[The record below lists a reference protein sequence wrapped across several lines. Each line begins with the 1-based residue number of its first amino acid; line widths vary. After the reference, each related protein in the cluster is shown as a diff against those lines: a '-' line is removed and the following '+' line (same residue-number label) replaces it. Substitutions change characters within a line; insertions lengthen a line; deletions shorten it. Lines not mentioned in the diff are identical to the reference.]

1 MSIYDTLNNEQRE
14 AVFCTEGPL
23 LMLAGAGSGKTRSLT
38 HRIAYL
44 IEEKGVAP
52 WNILAITF
60 TNKAAQEMRERVDAL
75 VGYGSEDI
83 WISTFHATC
92 SRILRRHIDLLGYD
106 RNFTIYD
113 ASDQKSL
120 MKEVLKEMK
129 IDTKQFPERSVM
141 SEISSAKNEY
151 KSPLDYRNDYGSNF
165 RNQRIADIYER
176 YQKRLKENNALDFD
190 DLLVKMVDLFQTNLD
205 VLEHYQDRFQ
215 YIMVDEYQDTNTV
228 QFLLV
233 SLLAKKYRNLCVVGD
248 DDQSIYK
255 FRGANIYNILNF
267 EKVFPDAQV
276 IRLEQNYRS
285 TQNILDAANGVI
297 ANNTERKEKTLWT
310 ENPEGEKIHFRQ
322 FMNGYEEAEYVVGD
336 IAKRHREGAADY
348 HDCAVLYRTNAQS
361 RLFEEKCLLANI
373 PYKIVGGV
381 NFYARKEIKDL
392 LCYLK
397 TVDNAADDL
406 AVRRILNVPKRGIG
420 ATTVG
425 RVQDYADMM
434 NISFYDA
441 LRVAEEVPSIGRSL
455 SKIEGFVTFIQS
467 LKSKAQAYSVSEL
480 LEEIIDLTGYVDELK
495 AEDTDEARARIEN
508 IDELI
513 SKTVSYEEAMK
524 DEEREATLSGFLEE
538 IALIADIDS
547 VDENQDYV
555 ILMTLHSAKGLEFP
569 YVYLAGME
577 DGMFPGSMSIF
588 SGDPSDMEE
597 ERRLC
602 YVGITR
608 AMKELT
614 LTSAQQRM
622 VRGETQYNRVSRFV
636 REIPREL
643 VELGHTVQE
652 HKPKMPETKSSLN
665 SYLQMKKNFHT
676 KAFQPQNFKVTKADS
691 LDYGVGDTV
700 RHVKFGVGIVKDIV
714 EGGRDYEVTVDFDR
728 FGTKKMFAAFAKLK
742 KI

>member
-151 KSPLDYRNDYGSNF
+151 KSPLDYRNEYGSNF
-165 RNQRIADIYER
+165 RNQRIADIYEH

-190 DLLVKMVDLFQTNLD
+190 DLLVKMVDLFQTNPD

-285 TQNILDAANGVI
+285 TQNILNAANGVI
-297 ANNTERKEKTLWT
+297 ANNKGRKEKKLWT
-310 ENPEGEKIHFRQ
+310 ENQKGELVHFKQ
-322 FMNGYEEAEYVVGD
+322 YDTEYDEADGVVSRINFLAMRGVQYKD
-336 IAKRHREGAADY
+336 MAI
-348 HDCAVLYRTNAQS
+348 LYRTNAQS
-361 RLFEEKCLLANI
+361 RIFEEKLKQKNI
-373 PYKIVGGV
+373 PYAIVRGIS
-381 NFYARKEIKDL
+381 FYDRKEIKDL
-392 LCYLK
+392 MSYLK
-397 TVDNAADDL
+397 VVDSGMDDL
-406 AVRRILNVPKRGIG
+406 SVKRIINVPKRGIG
-420 ATTVG
+420 QTTINRLQEFAILNQMSFLDAVFNADEIPEVA
-425 RVQDYADMM
+425 RALAKLHKFADM
-434 NISFYDA
+434 I
-441 LRVAEEVPSIGRSL
+441 EEFREYASEHEI
-455 SKIEGFVTFIQS
+455 
-467 LKSKAQAYSVSEL
+467 SEL
-480 LEEIIDLTGYVDELK
+480 LEHILDVTQYRVEL
-495 AEDTDEARARIEN
+495 EVEGTDESISRLEDIE
-508 IDELI
+508 ELFNDI
-513 SKTVSYEEAMK
+513 AYYEEEEENPNLRDFLAEK
-524 DEEREATLSGFLEE
+524 DMYTLNAGIDNLE
-538 IALIADIDS
+538 
-547 VDENQDYV
+547 DENNKV
-555 ILMTLHSAKGLEFP
+555 LLMTLHNAKGLEFNN
-569 YVYLAGME
+569 VFLGGME
-577 DGMFPGSMSIF
+577 EGVFPGFGAMM
-588 SGDPSDMEE
+588 SGDESEIEE

-608 AMKELT
+608 AKERLF
-614 LTSAQQRM
+614 LSAAKRRM
-622 VRGETQYNRVSRFV
+622 LRGQTQYNRRSRFID
-636 REIPREL
+636 EIPGQYLDTEQRVSEQR
-643 VELGHTVQE
+643 VVKNTERPAKYQYGAKAG
-652 HKPKMPETKSSLN
+652 KPYNLSD
-665 SYLQMKKNFHT
+665 
-676 KAFQPQNFKVTKADS
+676 FKVKPVGE
-691 LDYGVGDTV
+691 LDYQVGDRV
-700 RHVKFGVGIVKDIV
+700 KHIKFGVGTVQEITK
-714 EGGRDYEVTVDFDR
+714 GGRDFEVAVEFDR
-728 FGTKKMFAAFAKLK
+728 VGRKKMFASFAKLK
-742 KI
+742 KVK

>member
-129 IDTKQFPERSVM
+129 VDTKQFPERSVM

-151 KSPLDYRNDYGSNF
+151 KSPLDYRNEYGSNF
-165 RNQRIADIYER
+165 RNQRIADIYEH

-190 DLLVKMVDLFQTNLD
+190 DLLVKMVDLFQTNPD

-285 TQNILDAANGVI
+285 TQNILNAANGVI
-297 ANNTERKEKTLWT
+297 ANNKGRKEKKLWT
-310 ENPEGEKIHFRQ
+310 ENQKGELVHFKQ
-322 FMNGYEEAEYVVGD
+322 YDTEYDEADGVVSRINFLAMRGVQYKD
-336 IAKRHREGAADY
+336 MAI
-348 HDCAVLYRTNAQS
+348 LYRTNAQS
-361 RLFEEKCLLANI
+361 RIFEEKLKQKNI
-373 PYKIVGGV
+373 PYAIVRGIS
-381 NFYARKEIKDL
+381 FYDRKEIKDL
-392 LCYLK
+392 MSYLK
-397 TVDNAADDL
+397 VVDSGMDDL
-406 AVRRILNVPKRGIG
+406 SVKRIINVPKRGIG
-420 ATTVG
+420 QTTINRLQEFAILNQMSFLDAVFNADEIPEVA
-425 RVQDYADMM
+425 RALAKLHKFADM
-434 NISFYDA
+434 I
-441 LRVAEEVPSIGRSL
+441 EEFREYASEHEI
-455 SKIEGFVTFIQS
+455 
-467 LKSKAQAYSVSEL
+467 SEL
-480 LEEIIDLTGYVDELK
+480 LEHILDVTQYRAELE
-495 AEDTDEARARIEN
+495 AEGTDESISRLEDIE
-508 IDELI
+508 ELFNDI
-513 SKTVSYEEAMK
+513 AYYEEEEENPNLRDFLAEK
-524 DEEREATLSGFLEE
+524 DMYTLNAGIDNLE
-538 IALIADIDS
+538 
-547 VDENQDYV
+547 DENNKV
-555 ILMTLHSAKGLEFP
+555 LLMTLHNAKGLEFNN
-569 YVYLAGME
+569 VFLGGME
-577 DGMFPGSMSIF
+577 EGVFPGFGAMM
-588 SGDPSDMEE
+588 SGDESEIEE

-608 AMKELT
+608 AKERLF
-614 LTSAQQRM
+614 LSAAKRRM
-622 VRGETQYNRVSRFV
+622 LRGQTQYNRRSRFID
-636 REIPREL
+636 EIPGQYLDTEQRVSEQR
-643 VELGHTVQE
+643 VVKNTERPAKYQYGAKAG
-652 HKPKMPETKSSLN
+652 KPYNLSD
-665 SYLQMKKNFHT
+665 
-676 KAFQPQNFKVTKADS
+676 FKVKPVGE
-691 LDYGVGDTV
+691 LDYQVGDRV
-700 RHVKFGVGIVKDIV
+700 KHIKFGVGTVQEITK
-714 EGGRDYEVTVDFDR
+714 GGRDFEVAVEFDR
-728 FGTKKMFAAFAKLK
+728 VGRKKMFASFAKLK
-742 KI
+742 KVK

>member
-151 KSPLDYRNDYGSNF
+151 KSPLDYRNEYGSNF
-165 RNQRIADIYER
+165 RNQRIADIYEH

-190 DLLVKMVDLFQTNLD
+190 DLLVKMVDLFQTNPD

-285 TQNILDAANGVI
+285 TQNILNAANGVI
-297 ANNTERKEKTLWT
+297 ANNKGRKEKKLWT
-310 ENPEGEKIHFRQ
+310 ENQKGELVHFKQ
-322 FMNGYEEAEYVVGD
+322 YDTEYDEADGVVSRINFLAMRGVQYKD
-336 IAKRHREGAADY
+336 MAI
-348 HDCAVLYRTNAQS
+348 LYRTNAQS
-361 RLFEEKCLLANI
+361 RIFEEKLKQKNI
-373 PYKIVGGV
+373 PYAIVRGIS
-381 NFYARKEIKDL
+381 FYDRKEIKDL
-392 LCYLK
+392 MSYLK
-397 TVDNAADDL
+397 VVDSGMDDL
-406 AVRRILNVPKRGIG
+406 SVKRIINVPKRGIG
-420 ATTVG
+420 QTTINRLQEFAILNQMSFLDAVFNADEIPEVA
-425 RVQDYADMM
+425 RALAKLHKFADM
-434 NISFYDA
+434 I
-441 LRVAEEVPSIGRSL
+441 EEFREYASEHEI
-455 SKIEGFVTFIQS
+455 
-467 LKSKAQAYSVSEL
+467 SEL
-480 LEEIIDLTGYVDELK
+480 LEHILDVTQYRSEL
-495 AEDTDEARARIEN
+495 EVEGTDESISRLEDIE
-508 IDELI
+508 ELFNDI
-513 SKTVSYEEAMK
+513 AYYEEEEENPNLRDFLAEK
-524 DEEREATLSGFLEE
+524 DMYTLNAGIDNLE
-538 IALIADIDS
+538 
-547 VDENQDYV
+547 DENNKV
-555 ILMTLHSAKGLEFP
+555 LLMTLHNAKGLEFNN
-569 YVYLAGME
+569 VFLGGME
-577 DGMFPGSMSIF
+577 EGVFPGFGAMM
-588 SGDPSDMEE
+588 SGDESEIEE

-608 AMKELT
+608 AKERLF
-614 LTSAQQRM
+614 LSAAKRRM
-622 VRGETQYNRVSRFV
+622 LRGQTQYNRRSRFID
-636 REIPREL
+636 EIPGQYLDTEQRVSEQR
-643 VELGHTVQE
+643 VVKNTERPAKYQYGAKAG
-652 HKPKMPETKSSLN
+652 KPYNLSD
-665 SYLQMKKNFHT
+665 
-676 KAFQPQNFKVTKADS
+676 FKVKPVGE
-691 LDYGVGDTV
+691 LDYQVGDRV
-700 RHVKFGVGIVKDIV
+700 KHIKFGVGTVQEITK
-714 EGGRDYEVTVDFDR
+714 GGRDFEVAVEFDR
-728 FGTKKMFAAFAKLK
+728 VGRKKMFASFAKLK
-742 KI
+742 KVK

>member
-120 MKEVLKEMK
+120 MKEVLKELK

-151 KSPLDYRNDYGSNF
+151 KSPLDYRNEYGSNF
-165 RNQRIADIYER
+165 RNQRIADIYEH

-190 DLLVKMVDLFQTNLD
+190 DLLVKMVDLFQTNPD

-285 TQNILDAANGVI
+285 TQNILNAANGVI
-297 ANNTERKEKTLWT
+297 ANNKGRKEKKLWT
-310 ENPEGEKIHFRQ
+310 ENQKGELVHFKQ
-322 FMNGYEEAEYVVGD
+322 YDTEYDEADGVVSRINFLAMRGVQYKD
-336 IAKRHREGAADY
+336 MAI
-348 HDCAVLYRTNAQS
+348 LYRTNAQS
-361 RLFEEKCLLANI
+361 RIFEEKLKQKNI
-373 PYKIVGGV
+373 PYAIVRGIS
-381 NFYARKEIKDL
+381 FYDRKEIKDL
-392 LCYLK
+392 MSYLK
-397 TVDNAADDL
+397 VVDSGMDDL
-406 AVRRILNVPKRGIG
+406 SVKRIINVPKRGIG
-420 ATTVG
+420 QTTINRLQEFAILNQMSFLDAVFNADEIPEVA
-425 RVQDYADMM
+425 RALAKLHKFADM
-434 NISFYDA
+434 I
-441 LRVAEEVPSIGRSL
+441 EEFREYASEHEI
-455 SKIEGFVTFIQS
+455 
-467 LKSKAQAYSVSEL
+467 SEL
-480 LEEIIDLTGYVDELK
+480 LEHILDVTQYRVEL
-495 AEDTDEARARIEN
+495 EVEGTDESISRLEDIE
-508 IDELI
+508 ELFNDI
-513 SKTVSYEEAMK
+513 AYYEEEEENPNLRDFLAEK
-524 DEEREATLSGFLEE
+524 DMYTLNAGIDNLE
-538 IALIADIDS
+538 
-547 VDENQDYV
+547 DENNKV
-555 ILMTLHSAKGLEFP
+555 LLMTLHNAKGLEFNN
-569 YVYLAGME
+569 VFLGGME
-577 DGMFPGSMSIF
+577 EGVFPGFGAMM
-588 SGDPSDMEE
+588 SGDESEIEE

-608 AMKELT
+608 AKERLF
-614 LTSAQQRM
+614 LSAAKRRM
-622 VRGETQYNRVSRFV
+622 LRGQTQYNRRSRFID
-636 REIPREL
+636 EIPGQYLDTEQRVSEQR
-643 VELGHTVQE
+643 VVKNTERPAKYQYGAKAG
-652 HKPKMPETKSSLN
+652 KPYNLSD
-665 SYLQMKKNFHT
+665 
-676 KAFQPQNFKVTKADS
+676 FKVKPVGE
-691 LDYGVGDTV
+691 LDYQVGDRV
-700 RHVKFGVGIVKDIV
+700 KHIKFGVGTVQEITK
-714 EGGRDYEVTVDFDR
+714 GGRDFEVAVEFDR
-728 FGTKKMFAAFAKLK
+728 VGRKKMFASFAKLK
-742 KI
+742 KVK

>member
-151 KSPLDYRNDYGSNF
+151 KSPLDYRNEYGSNF
-165 RNQRIADIYER
+165 RNQRIADIYEH

-190 DLLVKMVDLFQTNLD
+190 DLLVKMVDLFQTNPD

-285 TQNILDAANGVI
+285 TQNILNAANGVI
-297 ANNTERKEKTLWT
+297 ANNKGRKEKKLWT
-310 ENPEGEKIHFRQ
+310 ENQKGELVHFKQ
-322 FMNGYEEAEYVVGD
+322 YDTEYDEADGVVSRINFLAMRGVQYKD
-336 IAKRHREGAADY
+336 MAI
-348 HDCAVLYRTNAQS
+348 LYRTNAQS
-361 RLFEEKCLLANI
+361 RIFEEKLKQKNI
-373 PYKIVGGV
+373 PYAIVRGIS
-381 NFYARKEIKDL
+381 FYDRKEIKDL
-392 LCYLK
+392 MGYLK
-397 TVDNAADDL
+397 VVDSGMDDL
-406 AVRRILNVPKRGIG
+406 SVKRIINVPKRGIG
-420 ATTVG
+420 QTTINRLQEFAILDQMSFLDAVFNADEIPEVT
-425 RVQDYADMM
+425 RALAKLHKFADM
-434 NISFYDA
+434 I
-441 LRVAEEVPSIGRSL
+441 EEFREYASEHEI
-455 SKIEGFVTFIQS
+455 
-467 LKSKAQAYSVSEL
+467 SEL
-480 LEEIIDLTGYVDELK
+480 LEHILDVTQYRAELE
-495 AEDTDEARARIEN
+495 AEGTDESISRLEDIE
-508 IDELI
+508 ELFNDI
-513 SKTVSYEEAMK
+513 AYYEEEEENPNLRDFLAEK
-524 DEEREATLSGFLEE
+524 DMYTLNAGIDNLE
-538 IALIADIDS
+538 
-547 VDENQDYV
+547 DENNKV
-555 ILMTLHSAKGLEFP
+555 LLMTLHNAKGLEFNN
-569 YVYLAGME
+569 VFLGGME
-577 DGMFPGSMSIF
+577 EGVFPGFGAMM
-588 SGDPSDMEE
+588 SGDESEIEE

-608 AMKELT
+608 AKERLF
-614 LTSAQQRM
+614 LSAAKRRM
-622 VRGETQYNRVSRFV
+622 LRGQTQYNRRSRFID
-636 REIPREL
+636 EIPGQYLDTEQRVSEQR
-643 VELGHTVQE
+643 VVKNTERPAKYQYGAKAG
-652 HKPKMPETKSSLN
+652 KPYNLSD
-665 SYLQMKKNFHT
+665 
-676 KAFQPQNFKVTKADS
+676 FKVKPVGE
-691 LDYGVGDTV
+691 LDYQVGDRV
-700 RHVKFGVGIVKDIV
+700 KHIKFGVGTVQEITK
-714 EGGRDYEVTVDFDR
+714 GGRDFEVAVEFDR
-728 FGTKKMFAAFAKLK
+728 VGRKKMFASFAKLK
-742 KI
+742 KVK

>member
-60 TNKAAQEMRERVDAL
+60 TNKAAQEMRDRVDAL

-151 KSPLDYRNDYGSNF
+151 KSPLDYRNEYGSNF
-165 RNQRIADIYER
+165 RNQRIADIYEH

-190 DLLVKMVDLFQTNLD
+190 DLLVKMVDLFQTNPD

-285 TQNILDAANGVI
+285 TQNILNAANGVI
-297 ANNTERKEKTLWT
+297 ANNKGRKEKKLWT
-310 ENPEGEKIHFRQ
+310 ENQKGELIHFKQ
-322 FMNGYEEAEYVVGD
+322 YDTEYDEADGVVSRINFLAMRGVQYKD
-336 IAKRHREGAADY
+336 MAI
-348 HDCAVLYRTNAQS
+348 LYRTNAQS
-361 RLFEEKCLLANI
+361 RIFEEKLKQKNI
-373 PYKIVGGV
+373 PYAIVRGIS
-381 NFYARKEIKDL
+381 FYDRKEIKDL
-392 LCYLK
+392 MSYLK
-397 TVDNAADDL
+397 VVDSGMDDL
-406 AVRRILNVPKRGIG
+406 SVKRIINVPKRGIG
-420 ATTVG
+420 QTTINRLQEFAILNQMSFLDAVFNADEIPEVT
-425 RVQDYADMM
+425 RALAKLHKFADM
-434 NISFYDA
+434 I
-441 LRVAEEVPSIGRSL
+441 EEFREYASEHEI
-455 SKIEGFVTFIQS
+455 
-467 LKSKAQAYSVSEL
+467 SEL
-480 LEEIIDLTGYVDELK
+480 LEHILDVTQYRAELE
-495 AEDTDEARARIEN
+495 AEGTDESISRLEDIE
-508 IDELI
+508 ELFNDI
-513 SKTVSYEEAMK
+513 AYYEEEEENPNLRDFLAEK
-524 DEEREATLSGFLEE
+524 DMYTLNAGIDNLE
-538 IALIADIDS
+538 
-547 VDENQDYV
+547 DENNKV
-555 ILMTLHSAKGLEFP
+555 LLMTLHNAKGLEFNN
-569 YVYLAGME
+569 VFLGGME
-577 DGMFPGSMSIF
+577 EGVFPGFGAMM
-588 SGDPSDMEE
+588 SGDESEIEE

-608 AMKELT
+608 AKERLF
-614 LTSAQQRM
+614 LSAAKRRM
-622 VRGETQYNRVSRFV
+622 LRGQTQYNRRSRFID
-636 REIPREL
+636 EIPGQYLDTEQRVSEQR
-643 VELGHTVQE
+643 VVKNTERPAKYQYGAKAG
-652 HKPKMPETKSSLN
+652 KPYNLSD
-665 SYLQMKKNFHT
+665 
-676 KAFQPQNFKVTKADS
+676 FKVKPVGE
-691 LDYGVGDTV
+691 LDYQVGDRV
-700 RHVKFGVGIVKDIV
+700 KHIKFGVGTVQEITK
-714 EGGRDYEVTVDFDR
+714 GGRDFEVAVEFDR
-728 FGTKKMFAAFAKLK
+728 VGRKKMFASFAKLK
-742 KI
+742 KVK